1 MRVVQILPELNE
13 GGVERGVVELT
24 REFGRFGIE
33 SVVISSGGKL
43 VAGLEKN
50 GVKHVKFDVCSKNIL
65 TVPTRVAGLRKIL
78 REIAPDI
85 VHVRSRVPAWLVKF
99 AKKGLNFKVVS
110 TVHGLNSVNLYSKIM
125 VQADKI
131 ICVSNATKDYVVQNF
146 GADER
151 KITVIP
157 RGIDLVKFNPQNLN
171 QNFIANF
178 KSEFGLSNS
187 DFIVTSVGRITQL
200 KDYETLIKA
209 GQILKQNLPNLRILI
224 VGGVR
229 EDKKEYFAG
238 LQNLASQLN
247 LSENVIFAGSQS
259 NVAEIYALS
268 SVVVSASKKPESFG
282 RSVAE
287 AIAMGAPVVA
297 SNHGGVKDII
307 IAGVNGEFFGVG
319 DESDLAG
326 GILRA
331 KDYKFDGASYIGEH
345 FSLAQMVEKTIKV
358 YKELA

>member
-238 LQNLASQLN
+238 
-247 LSENVIFAGSQS
+247 SQS